1 MNAAP
6 DLGTGAMLAETLRV
20 VLILGGVLALA
31 VAVLRYVLPR
41 LVHGRAQAEGP
52 FKMIARF
59 PLEPRKTLY
68 MVEARGQVLLL
79 GTSERDIHY
88 LATLPRAAADPESEP
103 KPVVRFRA

>member
-1 MNAAP
+1 
-6 DLGTGAMLAETLRV
+6 MLADALRV

-41 LVHGRAQAEGP
+41 MMGGRPKRDGP

-68 MVEARGQVLLL
+68 MVEAGGQVMVL
-79 GTSERDIHY
+79 GTSEREIHY
-88 LATLPRAAADPESEP
+88 LATLPASSVEEEGGPRVVTRLRA
-103 KPVVRFRA
+103 